1 MIIASTLAKF
11 ADTHARVG
19 ILPGWGLSQRLPRL
33 IGIARAKELSFTG
46 NTLTA
51 AQACEWGLVNRVVE
65 PEELLPTCMALAA
78 DMASCVPAVLRGYKK
93 LIDDGYGMNLSDAM
107 AMEVERSVES
117 AKQASAALIAQRRDG
132 VIERGREQSEK

>member
-1 MIIASTLAKF
+1 M
-11 ADTHARVG
+11 
-19 ILPGWGLSQRLPRL
+19 
-33 IGIARAKELSFTG
+33 
-46 NTLTA
+46 
-51 AQACEWGLVNRVVE
+51 NRVVE
-65 PEELLPTCMALAA
+65 PEELLPTCRTLAA

-93 LIDDGYGMNLSDAM
+93 LIDDGYGMKLSDAM